1 MYPVAN
7 RELFLKFIWD
17 SWVKKNVSEFNI
29 KFSILVLRLAKET
42 GGGFVYTFVYPHAR
56 HTHCRMLLRRYVRG
70 RALYLA
76 RVNFA
81 LNNLK

>member
-7 RELFLKFIWD
+7 RELYLKFIWD

-42 GGGFVYTFVYPHAR
+42 GGGFDYTFVYPHAR
-56 HTHCRMLLRRYVRG
+56 RTHCLMLLRRYVRG
-70 RALYLA
+70 A
-76 RVNFA
+76 RFI
-81 LNNLK
+81 